1 MAVTLNELA
10 KVQTDVLSK
19 AVFEDTLRQNKV
31 LQIATIEDVP
41 GFKVSASRWQTLPAS
56 STRAINGSWSDA
68 TGVLEQVAETVH
80 IYGGEINVDRL
91 LQLDKTVIEDPLTT
105 QVKMKTASINAKF
118 LTDFINGDHATDPLG
133 FEGLRKRVA
142 NAASRQSVDLGTTPG
157 TTTLKILTD
166 SAAEHTFIDGLHE
179 LLHVIGA
186 NSSPGNCALYMNEK
200 TFLAVGKVLRRVN
213 LLNTAQDQYGRVWT
227 EFAGVKLVDIGLQYD
242 QSTEIISNTLYGDS
256 VGTEIYGVR
265 WGADAFRVIQLA
277 GSSLAPYDP
286 IGAGSE
292 MQTKPSVMRRIDWAV
307 GLQNVGKYAI
317 GKLYGFKPAAS

>member
-1 MAVTLNELA
+1 
-10 KVQTDVLSK
+10 
-19 AVFEDTLRQNKV
+19 
-31 LQIATIEDVP
+31 
-41 GFKVSASRWQTLPAS
+41 
-56 STRAINGSWSDA
+56 
-68 TGVLEQVAETVH
+68 
-80 IYGGEINVDRL
+80 VDRL

-157 TTTLKILTD
+157 TTTLKALAD
-166 SAAEHTFIDGLHE
+166 AASEHAFVDGLHE

-186 NSSPGNCALYMNEK
+186 NSNPGTCALYMNEK
-200 TFLAVGKVLRRVN
+200 TFLGVGKVLRRLS

-242 QSTEIISNTLYGDS
+242 QSTEIISNTLYADS

-265 WGADAFRVIQLA
+265 WGADAFRVIQLQ

-286 IGAGSE
+286 IGAGNE

-307 GLQNVGKYAI
+307 GMQNVGKYAI
-317 GKLYGFKPAAS
+317 GKLYGFKMATS